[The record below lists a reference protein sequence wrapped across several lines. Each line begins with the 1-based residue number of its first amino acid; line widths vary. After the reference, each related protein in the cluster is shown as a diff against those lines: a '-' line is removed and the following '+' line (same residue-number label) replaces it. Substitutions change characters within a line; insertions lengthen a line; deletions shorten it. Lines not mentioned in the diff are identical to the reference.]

1 VHHVQNC
8 VPIRRGPIGSL
19 ARFIAVAGLVGLAA
33 PATAQA
39 HGRSAVVAIDYRV
52 AIQSA
57 PTGIE
62 ARVLDGD
69 RKLWLEVDRGL
80 TVVVL
85 GYANEPFLRFSPSG
99 VEINDRAPTAWS
111 DRLARGASPAFD
123 ARASPSWRLTH
134 HGHSFSWHEHRLAP
148 PLHIGQIARWTV
160 PLVVDGRPTAV
171 SGTVRKVARPPFWPW
186 LALGA
191 LFLFGGVVLLRRS
204 SPTAARHAAFL
215 LAWAAG
221 AAAYASVVGVAL
233 AGAVGRSQAAELV
246 PASALALIGVGALL
260 FWRSGRQIAVGAI
273 ATLALSG
280 GLGLLPVFAHAVVI
294 SALPAVAARTAAA
307 IAVWGGATALLLI
320 VLDGVVWDTSRR
332 GRHAGARA

>member
-1 VHHVQNC
+1 VHNRMR
-8 VPIRRGPIGSL
+8 IRRGPIGSL
-19 ARFIAVAGLVGLAA
+19 ACFTAVAGLAGLAA
-33 PATAQA
+33 PAAAQA
-39 HGRSAVVAIDYRV
+39 HGRSTVVAIDYRV
-52 AIQSA
+52 AIQSV
-57 PTGIE
+57 PRGVE

-69 RKLWLEVDRGL
+69 RKLRLEVDRDL
-80 TVVVL
+80 TVLVL
-85 GYANEPFLRFSPSG
+85 GYANEPFLRFSPTG

-111 DRLARGASPAFD
+111 DRLARGAGPAVNP
-123 ARASPSWRLTH
+123 RASPNWRLAH

-148 PLHIGQIARWTV
+148 PLHNGQTARWTV

-171 SGTVRKVARPPFWPW
+171 SGTVRKLARPSFWPW
-186 LALGA
+186 LALGV

-260 FWRSGRQIAVGAI
+260 FWRNGRQIAVGAI
-273 ATLALSG
+273 ATLALSA
-280 GLGLLPVFAHAVVI
+280 GLGLLAVFVHAVVI
-294 SALPAVAARTAAA
+294 SALPAVAARTAVA
-307 IAVWGGATALLLI
+307 IAVWGGATALLL
-320 VLDGVVWDTSRR
+320 VLLDGVVWDAGRR
-332 GRHAGARA
+332 VRRAGARA